1 MAGYQKGGVHTKKI
15 IALMAVAILAATA
28 ILCVAQPVSAAD
40 DDFPTYADI
49 RTDTFMV
56 GVGKKADFTIFAFGG
71 TDVSYVASLKD
82 SGGNTVG
89 SVSPSTGTSVADDGT
104 TLSVTAPGDPGT
116 YVLNVVFTFKDSD
129 AEKTVTRTAPL
140 KVVTPIT
147 LTAKLTND
155 SGTLTNLKVWFIV
168 DGNIIEESEQE
179 VEVPQRIGD
188 TPGTKTVTY
197 EWVTSGLSNGSHKVS
212 VDAEIG
218 IMEENAIQ
226 IKTAGT
232 FYVGQTSYS
241 LIETLLIVL
250 LIVVLIVLI
259 IVIRKPVKN
268 VGKPKGRR

>member
-1 MAGYQKGGVHTKKI
+1 M

-28 ILCVAQPVSAAD
+28 IICIAPSVDAAD

-49 RTDTFMV
+49 RTDTFLV
-56 GVGKKADFTIFAFGG
+56 GVGKRADFTIFAFGG

-82 SGGNTVG
+82 SDGNTVG
-89 SVSPSTGTSVADDGT
+89 SVSPSTGSSVDDDGT
-104 TLSVTAPGDPGT
+104 ILSVTAPGDPGT
-116 YVLNVVFTFKDSD
+116 YVLRVEFTFKDSD

-140 KVVTPIT
+140 RVVTPVT

-168 DGNIIEESEQE
+168 DGNIIEESEQT
-179 VEVPQRIGD
+179 VTVPAKAADG
-188 TPGTKTVTY
+188 TPGTTTVTY
-197 EWVTSGLSNGSHKVS
+197 EWVTSGLSNGTHKVS

-218 IMEENAIQ
+218 ILEENAIQ